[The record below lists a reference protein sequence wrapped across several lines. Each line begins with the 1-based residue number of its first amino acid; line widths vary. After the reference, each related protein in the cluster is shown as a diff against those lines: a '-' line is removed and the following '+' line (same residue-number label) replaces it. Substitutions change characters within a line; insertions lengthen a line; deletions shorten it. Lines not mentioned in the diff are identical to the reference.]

1 MRPGWAHASDAVA
14 ARQLHPYLPSA
25 WRACSPARESQR
37 TERIVGEMGIRALGK
52 MGRMQVASLKTH
64 DAPAVCTLHA
74 PTRHTKGT
82 AFLICCYYG
91 RCGSYRF
98 CDIGPAPVDSWQ
110 ISAHAQETEM
120 RCSKRIPDGT
130 ASTTSVG
137 GPSAGEPAGRESGAE
152 WLHCPAS
159 HLPDAARWCVRCISS
174 GAAGV
179 EGSMDLHW
187 S

>member
-137 GPSAGEPAGRESGAE
+137 GQARVSRRDVNQARNGCTAPLHICQTRPDGAYD
-152 WLHCPAS
+152 AYQ
-159 HLPDAARWCVRCISS
+159 AARLALREC
-174 GAAGV
+174 
-179 EGSMDLHW
+179 MDLHW